1 MSELDQPVTVRP
13 SDRHSAFHRLI
24 GWEVVEW
31 TDGRAVMTCPVREEF
46 MNRGGGLHGGLVAT
60 LMDSAGGYAALG
72 GPPNDPEAVD
82 GRGVTLSLTVNYL
95 GTARDGV
102 LTVTATRT
110 GGGRSV
116 AFVSI
121 RVEDDKGTVIA
132 DGVGTFRRFSGER

>member
-1 MSELDQPVTVRP
+1 MSELDQPIVVRP

-31 TDGRAVMTCPVREEF
+31 SDGRAVMKCPVREDF

-72 GPPNDPEAVD
+72 GPPKDPNEID

-121 RVEDDKGTVIA
+121 RVEDSDGNIIA
-132 DGVGTFRRFSGER
+132 DGVGTFRRFSGAG

>member
-1 MSELDQPVTVRP
+1 MSEQDQPIEVRP
-13 SDRHSAFHRLI
+13 SDRHSPFHRLI

-31 TDGRAVMTCPVREEF
+31 TDGRAVLKCPVREDY
-46 MNRGGGLHGGLVAT
+46 MNRGGALHGGLVAT

-72 GPPNDPEAVD
+72 GPPKDANQIDR
-82 GRGVTLSLTVNYL
+82 RGVTLSLTVNYL

-110 GGGRSV
+110 GGGRSI

-121 RVEDDKGTVIA
+121 RVDDSDGNTIA
-132 DGVGTFRRFSGER
+132 DGVGTFRRFTGAV